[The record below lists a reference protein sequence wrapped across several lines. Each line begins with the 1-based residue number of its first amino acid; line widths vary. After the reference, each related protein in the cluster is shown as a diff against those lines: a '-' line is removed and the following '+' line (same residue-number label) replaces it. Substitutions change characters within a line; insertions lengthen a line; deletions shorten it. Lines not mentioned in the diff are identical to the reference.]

1 MLLFT
6 GLPGFFLFALYSL
19 PWSLLAIVAWSLI
32 VWLGLQKIDLGPLAD
47 GSFVLRSGGVAAL
60 LLVGVA
66 VPLVTRS
73 WPDPATT
80 FAWFGIP
87 VLLAGFAVA
96 AYREHAR
103 RGRRFIAMAV
113 PAAALQIQLMIHG
126 ALLWIGHIFSGGSP
140 I

>member
-6 GLPGFFLFALYSL
+6 GLPGFFMFALHSL
-19 PWSLLAIVAWSLI
+19 PWSLLAIGAWSF
-32 VWLGLQKIDLGPLAD
+32 VTWQGLRKIDLGPLAD
-47 GSFVLRSGGVAAL
+47 GSFVLRGCGVAAL
-60 LLVGVA
+60 LLVGIA
-66 VPLVTRS
+66 IPLLTRS
-73 WPDPATT
+73 WPASATA

-87 VLLAGFAVA
+87 VLLAGFGIA

-103 RGRRFIAMAV
+103 RGRRFIAIAAPAV
-113 PAAALQIQLMIHG
+113 ALQIQLMIHG